1 MDIVGRS
8 KLHSTA
14 HIMSLS
20 VRLLAPLEV
29 REVVVINQPH
39 DMGAEVVSSLRVGQA
54 DQVGYR
60 PPAIGVVDE
69 R

>member
-8 KLHSTA
+8 KLHSTSA
-14 HIMSLS
+14 MSHS